1 MSSFYDCLT
10 WSKKTWSWKMYRL
23 IKPFTLNFTFVFII
37 CIVFFYNKLKLHKV
51 IIYRKRDMHK
61 GSYIIPSHVFIF
73 FIKLYLMYNYDK
85 KKSFNPLWDSEALPK
100 PNQGIFFLFP
110 KEKLNGR
117 CSPILDALIIQVALS
132 SCHVLGASLFY
143 DIWLDFVFN

>member
-1 MSSFYDCLT
+1 MF
-10 WSKKTWSWKMYRL
+10 L
-23 IKPFTLNFTFVFII
+23 I
-37 CIVFFYNKLKLHKV
+37 FFYQ
-51 IIYRKRDMHK
+51 IIFD
-61 GSYIIPSHVFIF
+61 
-73 FIKLYLMYNYDK
+73 NYD

-117 CSPILDALIIQVALS
+117 CSPILDAPIIQVALS

-143 DIWLDFVFN
+143 DIWLDVVFN